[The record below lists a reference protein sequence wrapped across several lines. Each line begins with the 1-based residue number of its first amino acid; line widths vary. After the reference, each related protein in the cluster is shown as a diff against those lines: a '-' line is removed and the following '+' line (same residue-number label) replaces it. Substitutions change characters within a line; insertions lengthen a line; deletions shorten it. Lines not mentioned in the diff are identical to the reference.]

1 MFFMTRAWWG
11 PSVIRQLALT
21 VQSLLNS
28 YLKTRLGKLILKR
41 FHEINRIWFYQKVF
55 TIGIGKNVMTVCWR
69 LLSMDQCLF
78 TQKMRWKLST
88 TWRMKD
94 IVWTN
99 SYRMTQKK
107 GRSVRNSWQVNNP
120 WIWSSNLKQGQLL
133 LIWYFPQRIR
143 NSSYDHLVQ
152 PHDWG
157 FSRYL
162 SFLVWSMPRGIAV
175 IPISSMG
182 FSLSINILMALNN
195 IDKFLLFVWIISS
208 PLFSSKRKVFRAVI
222 QEITFT
228 VGKWQEL

>member
-1 MFFMTRAWWG
+1 
-11 PSVIRQLALT
+11 
-21 VQSLLNS
+21 
-28 YLKTRLGKLILKR
+28 
-41 FHEINRIWFYQKVF
+41 
-55 TIGIGKNVMTVCWR
+55 MTVCWR

-78 TQKMRWKLST
+78 TRKMRWKLST

-94 IVWTN
+94 IVWAN

-162 SFLVWSMPRGIAV
+162 PFLVWSMPRGLAF

-182 FSLSINILMALNN
+182 FSLSIHILMALNN
-195 IDKFLLFVWIISS
+195 IDKTSD
-208 PLFSSKRKVFRAVI
+208 VFMDNF
-222 QEITFT
+222 FT
-228 VGKWQEL
+228 TL